1 MSRSIVTKFIAFV
14 LAACSFVGAAAS
26 VLGITVLALEGLYD
40 TSLEDQVYQEME
52 SYSYTIAV
60 ECAERYAAEHL
71 GDCSSHLVQSIF
83 GGYPASGSYDWSAR
97 IIRHEELLTQIGTQ
111 PSDPKRF
118 VHRFVVTYPSAQH
131 PEEAAVRTADIT
143 IWENGEQVDYTL
155 YYYNS
160 PEYTVEIDMQRQAL
174 QEDAW
179 TMLEWLYAYRFQMIF
194 MAVVSLLVFAVCLVY
209 LCCVAG
215 RAPGSSEVRPAGL
228 NRLPLDAYAF
238 TVGVLGLAGCVF
250 GAELARWTFSD
261 GVNYGGLILGMML
274 GAVLSMLVIA
284 LIFALAAQMK
294 LKGGYWWRN
303 SLAGRGILWLGR
315 GLRWLGRGVAR
326 LMDMLPVIWQWL
338 LTAAVMAVS
347 FTLALF
353 WKMNSD
359 APLRSI
365 WLLVITLA
373 CVGIVCYGAYSFGTL
388 LWGIHKMNR
397 GSLDHK
403 IPTKYLTG
411 SFREFAVALNA
422 LSDSAMVA
430 AQKQLQSERM
440 KTELITNVS
449 HDIKTP
455 LTSIINYADLL
466 QKPHTEEEQA
476 QYLEVLSRQ
485 SLRLKKLIDDL
496 MEMSKASTGNLTVE
510 ITTIDAAEA
519 VNQALGE
526 FCGKLEKAR
535 LTPVFS
541 PPQEPVLMKADGRL
555 VWRVLSNLL
564 GNAVKYALPGTRV
577 YIDTACV
584 DGQVLISIKNISA
597 EPLNVSSEELME
609 RFVRGDASRN
619 TEGSG
624 LGLNIAKSLMEVQK
638 GQLSLLVDGD
648 LFKVTLLFPQAE

>member
-1 MSRSIVTKFIAFV
+1 MIRSIVTKFIAFV
-14 LAACSFVGAAAS
+14 LAACSFVGATAS
-26 VLGITVLALEGLYD
+26 VLGITVLAMEGLYD
-40 TSLEDQVYQEME
+40 TSLEEQVYQEME
-52 SYSYTIAV
+52 SYSYTIAI

-71 GDCSSHLVQSIF
+71 GGCSGHLVQSIF
-83 GGYPASGSYDWSAR
+83 GGYPASGSYEWSAR
-97 IIRHEELLTQIGTQ
+97 ILRHEELLTQIGTQ
-111 PSDPKRF
+111 PADAERF
-118 VHRFVVTYPSAQH
+118 AHSFVVTYPSFEQ
-131 PEEAAVRTADIT
+131 PEESALRTSSVT

-160 PEYTVEIDMQRQAL
+160 PEYTVEVYMQSQLIRD
-174 QEDAW
+174 DAW
-179 TMLEWLYAYRFQMIF
+179 TLLEWLYSYRFQMIF
-194 MAVVSLLVFAVCLVY
+194 IAVVSLLVFAVCLVY

-215 RAPGSSEVRPAGL
+215 RSPGSSETRPAGL
-228 NRLPLDAYAF
+228 NRMPLDAYAF
-238 TVGVLGLAGCVF
+238 IVGMLGVF
-250 GAELARWTFSD
+250 GCIFGVELARWTFSD
-261 GVNYGGLILGMML
+261 DINHGGLILGMML
-274 GAVLSMLVIA
+274 GTLLSLLVVA
-284 LIFALAAQMK
+284 FIFALAAQLK
-294 LKGGYWWRN
+294 TKGGYWWRN
-303 SLAGRGILWLGR
+303 SLLGRGILWLCR

-326 LMDMLPVIWQWL
+326 LMDLLPVIWQWL
-338 LTAAVMAVS
+338 LTAAVMAIAFV
-347 FTLALF
+347 FALF
-353 WKMNSD
+353 WRMNSYD
-359 APLRSI
+359 PFRNI
-365 WLLVITLA
+365 WLLVTTLA
-373 CVGIVCYGAYSFGTL
+373 CVGIICYGAYCFGTL
-388 LWGIHKMNR
+388 LWGIHKMNS
-397 GSLDHK
+397 GSLEHK
-403 IPTKYLTG
+403 IPTKYLIG
-411 SFREFAVALNA
+411 SFREFAAALNA

-455 LTSIINYADLL
+455 LTSIINYVDLL

-541 PPQEPVLMKADGRL
+541 TPQEKVLMKADGRL

-584 DGQVLISIKNISA
+584 DGQVMISIKNISA

-648 LFKVTLLFPQAE
+648 LFKVTLFFPGA